1 MKPTSILRTAI
12 VLGSLALAPFAA
24 AQATPYAPPS
34 TDATAVALHK
44 LGGEKRSSYQ
54 QPGLKYQTGR
64 AEIFI
69 NAPVSAV
76 RASVTDYSNYATIVP
91 KFQKAKVLKR
101 NGASADVY
109 LMIPIMKGA
118 ANVWTVQHFAPPT
131 KAGALETVSG
141 KSLQGNVDALNTR
154 WSYRAVDAQHSI
166 LIAEIYVE
174 PKLPVPASTITKEA
188 QKAAAEAVVSVRAH
202 AEGLNKKVAGNP

>member
-1 MKPTSILRTAI
+1 MKYPILRTAI
-12 VLGSLALAPFAA
+12 VVGSLALAPLAT
-24 AQATPYAPPS
+24 AQNAYAPPQGDS
-34 TDATAVALHK
+34 SAVELYK
-44 LGGEKRSSYQ
+44 LGKEKRSTFSEK
-54 QPGLKYQTGR
+54 GLKYETGR

-76 RASVTDYSNYATIVP
+76 RASVTDYNNYATIVP

-118 ANVWTVQHFAPPT
+118 ANVWTVQRFEPP
-131 KAGALETVSG
+131 KSLGKLETVYG

-174 PKLPVPASTITKEA
+174 PKLPVPAGTIAKEA
-188 QKAAAEAVVSVRAH
+188 QRAAAEAVLSVRSH
-202 AEGLNKKVAGNP
+202 AEGLNKKVAGVP